1 MDATIAAV
9 VGSAATA
16 TFTGDGDTFRVDEL
30 KQRIAYLESENKK
43 LSETVDWM
51 HQLIWDMYK
60 KMRAP
65 GQSQASKN

>member
-1 MDATIAAV
+1 METAIAI
-9 VGSAATA
+9 GISTA
-16 TFTGDGDTFRVDEL
+16 NTFTGDNDTFRIDEL
-30 KQRIAYLESENKK
+30 NQRIAFLESENKK

-65 GQSQASKN
+65 GQNQ

>member
-1 MDATIAAV
+1 MDTTIAAV
-9 VGSAATA
+9 TGSAATA

-51 HQLIWDMYK
+51 HALIWDLYK
-60 KMRAP
+60 KLRSP
-65 GQSQASKN
+65 IQNKN